1 MLPHEILFAAGDVPL
16 ALVEKAVRQMQPIIQ
31 RFEDIAGFLIQKAVP
46 VHDERGEQPLRVKG
60 WDELDTAQRFLQT
73 GDLFKVADAVYDRLL
88 HADHPRTIYK
98 FYKFRLHRPMGR
110 NTAIAHAVIFK
121 AAEAAF
127 RGDVH
132 LIEHL
137 IGIAV
142 KFKGAVVEE
151 AGVLRQL

>member
-1 MLPHEILFAAGDVPL
+1 MPL

-60 WDELDTAQRFLQT
+60 GYEPDAAQRFLQA
-73 GDLFKVADAVYDRLL
+73 GDLFKVADAVYDRLF
-88 HADHPRTIYK
+88 HADHPCTI
-98 FYKFRLHRPMGR
+98 YKFRLHRPMGR
-110 NTAIAHAVIFK
+110 NAAVAHAVIFK

-142 KFKGAVVEE
+142 KFKGAVMGD